1 MTSPEDLADLL
12 ARCALNDRKAFE
24 RLYRETSA
32 QLFGLILRTLKNR
45 DLSSEVLQEGYVKI
59 WTHAGEFRADRARP
73 MTWMGT
79 IMRNQAIDLL
89 RRSSNRPQLNEPV
102 DEMHW
107 LADETEGPLDLASR
121 SQEQRV
127 LHDCLG
133 ELKEIQRKAVTLAY
147 FEGLTHEELA
157 ERLDT
162 PLGTIKSW
170 LRRGLL
176 RLKKC
181 LEQL

>member
-1 MTSPEDLADLL
+1 MPPSEDLADLL

-24 RLYRETSA
+24 RLYRDTSA
-32 QLFGLILRTLKNR
+32 QLFGLVLRIVKNK

-59 WTHAGEFRADRARP
+59 WTHAGEFRADRAKP

-79 IMRNQAIDLL
+79 IVRNQAIDFL
-89 RRSSNRPQLNEPV
+89 RRSSSRPRLSEPV

-107 LADETEGPLDLASR
+107 LADDAAGPLDLASL
-121 SQEQRV
+121 SQEQRA

-133 ELKEIQRKAVTLAY
+133 ELKDIQRKAVMLAY
-147 FEGLTHEELA
+147 FEGMTHEELA
-157 ERLDT
+157 QRLDT
-162 PLGTIKSW
+162 PLGTVKSW

-181 LEQL
+181 LEQP